1 MDFAMQA
8 DGATSVVSA
17 LDPVLD
23 PVSVKPRYKQDRR
36 PRLTQVNMNFRLGR
50 RIRYSG
56 SSDNT
61 IRLWNAAAGVETTA
75 WRPTLRLR
83 ASSGYHLAGSWRV
96 TRSGGCIGWKSWIDV
111 AGKARS
117 RCLSL
122 LV

>member
-56 SSDNT
+56 SWDNT
-61 IRLWNAAAGVETTA
+61 IRLWDAAAGVEIARLETDA
-75 WRPTLRLR
+75 PIVPRPATIWPDR
-83 ASSGYHLAGSWRV
+83 
-96 TRSGGCIGWKSWIDV
+96 GG
-111 AGKARS
+111 
-117 RCLSL
+117 
-122 LV
+122 